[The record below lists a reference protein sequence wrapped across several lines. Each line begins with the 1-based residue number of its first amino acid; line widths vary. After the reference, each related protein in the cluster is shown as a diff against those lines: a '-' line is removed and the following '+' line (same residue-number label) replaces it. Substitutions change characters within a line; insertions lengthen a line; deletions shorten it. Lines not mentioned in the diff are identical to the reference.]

1 MHKFTEIQFVRT
13 DTVRNTQNGLITVK
27 GIE

>member
-13 DTVRNTQNGLITVK
+13 DKVRNTQNGLITVK
-27 GIE
+27 QIE